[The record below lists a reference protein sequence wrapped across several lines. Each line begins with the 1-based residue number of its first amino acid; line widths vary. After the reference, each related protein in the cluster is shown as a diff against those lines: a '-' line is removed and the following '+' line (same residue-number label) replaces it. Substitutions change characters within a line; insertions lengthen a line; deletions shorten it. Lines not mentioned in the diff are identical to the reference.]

1 MTSPTAVLLSEKNFL
16 RFYGAD
22 AVKELSLNILDIAKN
37 SVKAGADTVYV
48 TLTETDDTFT
58 MAISDN
64 GCGMK
69 PDFLKT
75 VTDPFSTTRT
85 TRKVGMGIPFLKLAA
100 EQTGGSFKIESK
112 HESAYPQDHGT
123 VTTAV
128 FNKNSIDFTPLGD
141 IISTV
146 TTLIQGSPDIRWIF
160 THTMPQ
166 NEVSL
171 DTQELKTVL
180 GEVPLDNLEVI
191 LWIKGYLEEA
201 YASANA

>member
-1 MTSPTAVLLSEKNFL
+1 M
-16 RFYGAD
+16 
-22 AVKELSLNILDIAKN
+22 KELSLNILDIAKN

-48 TLTETDDTFT
+48 TLTETADTFT
-58 MAISDN
+58 MKISDN

-69 PDFLKT
+69 TDFLKT

-100 EQTGGSFKIESK
+100 EQTGGSFSIESK
-112 HESAYPQDHGT
+112 HESDYPDSHGT

-141 IISTV
+141 IVSSI

-160 THTMPQ
+160 SHTMPG

-171 DTQELKTVL
+171 DTQELKEVL
-180 GEVPLDNLEVI
+180 GDVPLDNLEVI

-201 YASANA
+201 YENC